1 MFGVRLDDNTRRWA
15 ESTLKKT
22 TKEYDRLMAHAEE
35 YESTAAD
42 IRGEA
47 AQLEIKIENLSEMLD
62 Q

>member
-1 MFGVRLDDNTRRWA
+1 MN
-15 ESTLKKT
+15 KT
-22 TKEYDRLMAHAEE
+22 TREYDALIAHAEE

-47 AQLEIKIENLSEMLD
+47 ALLEEKIENLTDMLD

>member
-1 MFGVRLDDNTRRWA
+1 MNTRRWA
-15 ESTLKKT
+15 ETALNEVTSKYNTLI
-22 TKEYDRLMAHAEE
+22 AHAEE

-47 AQLEIKIENLSEMLD
+47 ERLKKRIEYLSEMLY